1 MKKVQF
7 ETYFYETQ
15 INLSKKQ
22 VKYLIDKIE
31 EKLRESKYH
40 FKTNVL
46 GFMTEWTS
54 FVKEPLMQEILNLTI
69 DDVKFDQPKHKYE
82 LYDAWGLKL
91 EKGHQT
97 KEHSHKEAE
106 LSGVLYL
113 SDVNRLLE
121 FPKLKIKVKPT
132 VGKLVIFSGLL
143 RHSAAINKEDTPK
156 YAISFNTRVLT
167 PWRAAGLIG
176 NKYIKND

>member
-97 KEHSHKEAE
+97 K
-106 LSGVLYL
+106 
-113 SDVNRLLE
+113 
-121 FPKLKIKVKPT
+121 
-132 VGKLVIFSGLL
+132 
-143 RHSAAINKEDTPK
+143 
-156 YAISFNTRVLT
+156 
-167 PWRAAGLIG
+167 
-176 NKYIKND
+176 

>member
-1 MKKVQF
+1 MKKVML

-15 INLSKKQ
+15 IYLSKKQ
-22 VKYLIDKIE
+22 VKDLIDKIE
-31 EKLRESKYH
+31 EKLKESKYH

-46 GFMTEWTS
+46 GLMTEWTA
-54 FVKEPLMQEILNLTI
+54 FVKEPIMQEILNLTI

-106 LSGVLYL
+106 LSGILYL
-113 SDVNRLLE
+113 SDVDQLLE

-167 PWRAAGLIG
+167 PWRAEGLIG
-176 NKYIKND
+176 NKYI